1 MSYAYIFKLI
11 VIGDQSVGK
20 TCILLQFTE
29 KQFRL
34 DHAPTIGVEFAAR
47 NVTLDDQT
55 IKLHIW
61 DTAGLENFKAL
72 TRSYYRGAT
81 GAVLVYDITSRP
93 TFQHVAGWLEQAR
106 QNANPGLVVML
117 VGNKQDLQNRRQ
129 VTYEEG
135 AAFARAHGIGFM
147 ETSACTGVNV
157 EEAFVRT
164 AQGIHNNLK
173 NGVYNLED
181 ESSGIKVGGAP
192 VPGSAGD
199 NQTSCC

>member
-117 VGNKQDLQNRRQ
+117 VG
-129 VTYEEG
+129 
-135 AAFARAHGIGFM
+135 AHGIGFM

>member
-1 MSYAYIFKLI
+1 MSYDYIFKLI

-47 NVTLDDQT
+47 NVEVDDKT

-61 DTAGLENFKAL
+61 DTAGLENFRAL

-81 GAVLVYDITSRP
+81 GAILVYDVTARH
-93 TFQHVAGWLEQAR
+93 TFQHVASWLEQAL

-117 VGNKQDLQNRRQ
+117 VGNKQDLQQKRQ
-129 VTYEEG
+129 VTFEEG
-135 AAFARAHGIGFM
+135 AAFARARGIGFM
-147 ETSACTGVNV
+147 ETSACSGYNV
-157 EEAFVRT
+157 EEAFARVV
-164 AQGIHNNLK
+164 QQIHDNVK
-173 NGVYNLED
+173 AGVYDLN
-181 ESSGIKVGGAP
+181 SF
-192 VPGSAGD
+192 
-199 NQTSCC
+199 